1 MPNIGEF
8 EDFFANVKLLMFRNW
23 RVDNSKKEKAELV
36 TFEYSPKL
44 CKGYQTEYLNLQNA
58 GVNSLKKMRFFAT
71 VCSHVLIGNFM
82 GTNDCNLYF
91 FQTQQIY

>member
-23 RVDNSKKEKAELV
+23 RVDNSKKKKEKAELV

-44 CKGYQTEYLNLQNA
+44 CKGYPTEYLNLQIM
-58 GVNSLKKMRFFAT
+58 LE
-71 VCSHVLIGNFM
+71 
-82 GTNDCNLYF
+82 
-91 FQTQQIY
+91 

>member
-23 RVDNSKKEKAELV
+23 RVDNSKKKEKAELV

-44 CKGYQTEYLNLQNA
+44 CKGYQTEYLNLQIM
-58 GVNSLKKMRFFAT
+58 LE
-71 VCSHVLIGNFM
+71 
-82 GTNDCNLYF
+82 
-91 FQTQQIY
+91 